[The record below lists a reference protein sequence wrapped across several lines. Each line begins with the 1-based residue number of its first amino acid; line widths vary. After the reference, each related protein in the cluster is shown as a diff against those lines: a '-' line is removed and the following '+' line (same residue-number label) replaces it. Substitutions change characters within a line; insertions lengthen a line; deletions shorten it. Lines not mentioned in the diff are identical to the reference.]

1 MNMGDAKMVII
12 SMSSYPPESAV
23 EVGKRFL
30 ELPALPDYITMK
42 GPYLNASIEEGIKAL
57 TIYEFDESRYSAAYG
72 FLADRTAKL
81 FGVPGYTY
89 AMSHWMEA
97 RDALKLVGLG

>member
-1 MNMGDAKMVII
+1 MVII
-12 SMSSYPPESAV
+12 SMSSYPTESAV

-42 GPYLNASIEEGIKAL
+42 GPYLTASIQEGIKAL

-72 FLADRTAKL
+72 FLGDRAARL
-81 FGVPGYTY
+81 FGISGYTY
-89 AMSHWMEA
+89 SMSHWMEA
-97 RDALKLVGLG
+97 REALKLIGLG